1 MRDVGR
7 MLKRYFVPF
16 PLFLFPFPIPI
27 SPFDIPFLLSSSYLH
42 LHLHLTS
49 TYSNQITLLI
59 TRKSISYEKESISYI
74 NTKVDEWEKARGED
88 PDETED
94 EAEVEASALMEQ
106 GYGMQ
111 GVRVPVV

>member
-1 MRDVGR
+1 MRDV
-7 MLKRYFVPF
+7 
-16 PLFLFPFPIPI
+16 
-27 SPFDIPFLLSSSYLH
+27 
-42 LHLHLTS
+42 
-49 TYSNQITLLI
+49 
-59 TRKSISYEKESISYI
+59 SISYEKESISYI